1 MALSW
6 YINRIKTFTLPEFFY
21 RVCQRYQTHI
31 KDKKIFSKTK
41 SNKIILNHSEIID
54 NREEHS
60 HYSIFDYTI
69 DIYKPIDWHIDFSSK
84 KRFPLTFAHQ
94 INIRSDQFGS
104 AKYVWE
110 VNRLLFLIQ
119 IAKQYRDTKEQKFLD
134 LLMYHITS
142 WKNENTYLI
151 GVNWY
156 SNIEVNIRLINWH
169 YCWKLIDAESL
180 KTKNE
185 SFRKFVEDV
194 WFPLIENHAEY
205 SYKHPS
211 LYSSAN
217 NHLISE
223 YAGLFVAA
231 STWKNIPNQ
240 KKWFRYAQ
248 KGLEREIQ
256 KQHTEEGINREEAAE
271 YIQFINDFFLIAAIV
286 GKQNGTPFSYDYEK
300 KLHQIAEYLTKI
312 LDCKENYPMYGDGDD
327 GFVLRL
333 CPQTHFN
340 NFASQLATFAAYFED
355 STLKRKSLIWDD
367 KSDLLLGEEGNKT
380 FSKLESAGD
389 VTESSFFPKS
399 GHYIFRKR
407 KENLETYMH
416 FDAAPLGFLSI
427 AAHGHADA
435 LSFILHVDGKP
446 IFIDSGTY
454 TYHTHRE
461 WREYFVGTLAHNTIR
476 VNAKNQADLA
486 GPTLWLNHYKTQT
499 LSIKND
505 HQMQVE
511 KIIASHDGYKKYGV
525 TPIREIEFDRTKE
538 EFVITDILT
547 GTGDFV
553 IEMPFHLHPN
563 VTIEKKENGFLL
575 QAPETRPILLEPDSS
590 LHYEII
596 RGLEKPILGWYSE
609 HFGEKVSSSVLY
621 AKVKCSTTARFVT
634 KIRILE

>member
-31 KDKKIFSKTK
+31 KDKKIFSKSK
-41 SNKIILNHSEIID
+41 SSEINLNHSEIID
-54 NREEHS
+54 NTEAHFS
-60 HYSIFDYTI
+60 YSIFDYTI
-69 DIYKPIDWHIDFSSK
+69 DIYKPIDWHIDLSSK

-119 IAKQYRDTKEQKFLD
+119 IASDYKKTKENKFLD
-134 LLMYHITS
+134 LLMYHIAS
-142 WKNENTYLI
+142 WNNENPYLV

-223 YAGLFVAA
+223 YTGLYVAT
-231 STWKNIPNQ
+231 STWNLRDR
-240 KKWFRYAQ
+240 KKRFVYAQ

-256 KQHTEEGINREEAAE
+256 KQHTEEGVNREEAAE
-271 YIQFINDFFLIAAIV
+271 YIQFINDFFLVAAIV
-286 GKQNGTPFSYDYEK
+286 GKENGTPFSHPYEK
-300 KLHQIAEYLTKI
+300 KLHQIAGYLNKI
-312 LDCKENYPMYGDGDD
+312 LDSKENYPMYGDGDD
-327 GFVLRL
+327 GYVLR
-333 CPQTHFN
+333 PGSHTHFN
-340 NFASQLATFAAYFED
+340 NFSSELSTFAAYFDD
-355 STLKRKSLIWDD
+355 STLKRSSSKWDD
-367 KSDLLLGEEGNKT
+367 KSDLMLGVDGKLKFEKLMPAGNVID
-380 FSKLESAGD
+380 SC
-389 VTESSFFPKS
+389 FFPKS
-399 GHYIFRKR
+399 GHFIFRKR
-407 KENLETYMH
+407 KEDLETYMH

-435 LSFILHVDGKP
+435 LSFILHVDGSP

-461 WREYFVGTLAHNTIR
+461 WREYFVGTIAHNTIR
-476 VNAKNQADLA
+476 VNGKNQADLA
-486 GPTLWLNHYKTQT
+486 GPTLWLNHYKNQI
-499 LSIKND
+499 LAVKND
-505 HQMQVE
+505 SEMQIE
-511 KIIASHDGYKKYGV
+511 KVIASHDGYKKQGV
-525 TPIREIEFDRTKE
+525 TPIREIEFNRKKE
-538 EFVITDILT
+538 EFLITDILT
-547 GTGDFV
+547 G
-553 IEMPFHLHPN
+553 
-563 VTIEKKENGFLL
+563 
-575 QAPETRPILLEPDSS
+575 
-590 LHYEII
+590 
-596 RGLEKPILGWYSE
+596 
-609 HFGEKVSSSVLY
+609 
-621 AKVKCSTTARFVT
+621 
-634 KIRILE
+634 